1 MPYQMDF
8 NSTIDLIIRELDEA
22 REIIDDLKKF
32 RGAPVLQIELA
43 KSKCRNA
50 AEVISLLKESANA
63 AVETEAIIT
72 PVPNT
77 IKAETLKAEPQEKEP
92 GRPVVTPAAEEAAP
106 KAFSGHDTFEIEDE
120 TNTGPPEIISHRP
133 EKPVAAE
140 KTTAPEKTKVP
151 EKSFKPEKVSEAS
164 EKETEREPK
173 KPFVAPIIADTFSH
187 LANRFNEQIGE
198 THGDDFSYSH
208 GRHLSNLSEAI
219 GINDKF
225 YYIREIFDGNY
236 EAYLQALSKLEN
248 AQNLAEAR
256 LMLMSYRTDKS
267 DNQAVRQLLDLV
279 RRKFTG
285 NE

>member
-1 MPYQMDF
+1 MTDQMDF

-50 AEVISLLKESANA
+50 AEVISLLKDSANA

-72 PVPNT
+72 PIPQS
-77 IKAETLKAEPQEKEP
+77 IKDEVTPGIAPPDKEH
-92 GRPVVTPAAEEAAP
+92 GRPVVTPAAEPPAP
-106 KAFSGHDTFEIEDE
+106 NAFNRDTFEIEEE
-120 TNTGPPEIISHRP
+120 TSTVPPGKTSDTA
-133 EKPVAAE
+133 EKPP
-140 KTTAPEKTKVP
+140 APEKTKSEKPVATGNISEAP
-151 EKSFKPEKVSEAS
+151 EKEPEPV
-164 EKETEREPK
+164 PK

-187 LANRFNEQIGE
+187 MANRFNEQIGE
-198 THGDDFSYSH
+198 SHGDDFSYSH
-208 GRHLSNLSEAI
+208 GRHLANLTEAI

-225 YYIREIFDGNY
+225 YYIREIFDGNRD
-236 EAYLQALSKLEN
+236 AYSQALSRLEK
-248 AQNLAEAR
+248 AQNLTEAR
-256 LMLMSYRTDKS
+256 VVLMSYRTDKS
-267 DNQAVRQLLDLV
+267 DNPAVRQLLDLV

>member
-1 MPYQMDF
+1 MPNQMDF

-50 AEVISLLKESANA
+50 AEVISLLKDSANA
-63 AVETEAIIT
+63 AVETDAIIT
-72 PVPNT
+72 PVPKAIT
-77 IKAETLKAEPQEKEP
+77 IEEVLPKPEPAVRETE
-92 GRPVVTPAAEEAAP
+92 RPVVTPETEAPGP
-106 KAFSGHDTFEIEDE
+106 KAFE
-120 TNTGPPEIISHRP
+120 TGPAEPP
-133 EKPVAAE
+133 EKLAKAPDKPSNASEKSEGPAE
-140 KTTAPEKTKVP
+140 KISEAPEKEP
-151 EKSFKPEKVSEAS
+151 ETS
-164 EKETEREPK
+164 PK

-198 THGDDFSYSH
+198 THSEDFSYTH

-219 GINDKF
+219 GINDRF
-225 YYIREIFDGNY
+225 YYIREIFDGNRETY
-236 EAYLQALSKLEN
+236 SQALSSLEKTR
-248 AQNLAEAR
+248 NLAEAR
-256 LMLMSYRTDKS
+256 DVLMSYRTGKS
-267 DNQAVRQLLDLV
+267 DDAAIRQLLELV